1 MTVAA
6 IVPAYNEEARIT
18 RVLEVLV
25 QSPSL
30 DEIIVVNDGS
40 VDGTAEAVQQ
50 FAQAHPEK
58 RVRLI
63 NLPTNRGKGGA
74 MFAGATATEADIIAF
89 FDADLIGLNPSHVES
104 IIAPVREGA
113 VAMAIGV
120 FRGGRFRTDIAQ
132 ILVPYIS
139 GQRALLRELFV
150 EIPGIEGTRSGVEI
164 ALTLHFQRNRYPV
177 AMVPITGITH
187 TMKEEKL
194 GFWRGAI
201 ARMKMYL
208 EIGRAFARYMRW
220 RDLRHKLLLKSKG
233 GD

>member
-1 MTVAA
+1 MTIAA
-6 IVPAYNEEARIT
+6 IVPAYNEEARIR

-40 VDGTAEAVQQ
+40 VDGTADAVQQ
-50 FAQAHPEK
+50 FARAHPEK

-63 NLPTNRGKGGA
+63 NLPTNRGK
-74 MFAGATATEADIIAF
+74 EADIIAF

-120 FRGGRFRTDIAQ
+120 FRGGRFQTDIAQ

-150 EIPGIEGTRSGVEI
+150 WRLRSHSTSSATAIPWRWCRLPASHTR
-164 ALTLHFQRNRYPV
+164 
-177 AMVPITGITH
+177 
-187 TMKEEKL
+187 
-194 GFWRGAI
+194 
-201 ARMKMYL
+201 
-208 EIGRAFARYMRW
+208 
-220 RDLRHKLLLKSKG
+220 
-233 GD
+233 

>member
-6 IVPAYNEEARIT
+6 IVPAYNEEARIR

-50 FAQAHPEK
+50 FARAHPEK

-120 FRGGRFRTDIAQ
+120 FRGGRFQTDIAQ

-194 GFWRGAI
+194 GFWRGAL
-201 ARMKMYL
+201 ARLKMYL
-208 EIGRAFARYMRW
+208 EIGRAFARYMHW
-220 RDLRHKLLLKSKG
+220 RDLRHRLLLRSKG